1 LEGVLMKKFIDLD
14 KKKNIVYDNIYFD
27 KNKLVVK
34 IPLITKEG
42 AESEDLKVDRFD
54 LARYTY
60 LTAYE

>member
-34 IPLITKEG
+34 IPLIAKENS
-42 AESEDLKVDRFD
+42 ESEDLKVDRFD

>member
-1 LEGVLMKKFIDLD
+1 MKKFIDVD
-14 KKKNIVYDNIYFD
+14 KKKNIVYDNMYFD

-34 IPLITKEG
+34 IPLIAKEDS
-42 AESEDLKVDRFD
+42 ESEDLKVDRFD

>member
-1 LEGVLMKKFIDLD
+1 MKKFIDLD

>member
-1 LEGVLMKKFIDLD
+1 MKKFIDLD

-34 IPLITKEG
+34 IPLIAKENS
-42 AESEDLKVDRFD
+42 ESEDLKVDRFD